1 MNVKKKNLNEQNKIL
16 ARASLFLVHLFLAV
30 AMPDY
35 DVNFS
40 NPTFYVRGVEIS
52 LIFFYQDTWRTKMVT
67 RTST

>member
-30 AMPDY
+30 AMQDY

-52 LIFFYQDTWRTKMVT
+52 L
-67 RTST
+67 

>member
-1 MNVKKKNLNEQNKIL
+1 MNVKKNKLNEQNKIL

-30 AMPDY
+30 PMQDY

-52 LIFFYQDTWRTKMVT
+52 L
-67 RTST
+67 